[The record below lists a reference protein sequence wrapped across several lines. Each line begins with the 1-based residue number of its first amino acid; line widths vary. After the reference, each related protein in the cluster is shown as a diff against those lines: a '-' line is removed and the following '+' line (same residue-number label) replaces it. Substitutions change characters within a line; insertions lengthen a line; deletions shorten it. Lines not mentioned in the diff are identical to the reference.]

1 MKVRPP
7 DIHPATAT
15 GPTAPIMPATTS
27 TAAGAAFL
35 VNPGLDRGLAYGA
48 EQKAILSLEGARA
61 AHRAIAAWDGY
72 APTPLLSLDAL
83 AERSGVGAILYK
95 HEAHRFSLKSFKALG
110 GAYAV
115 ERLVAQ
121 RGSADGLTVTCATD
135 GNHGRAVAWGA
146 RRLGV
151 AAVIYVHETVS
162 EGRAEAIRS
171 FGAEVRRV
179 PGNYDDAVR
188 ASAEAAAANGWTI
201 VSDTSWPG
209 YDLIP
214 RDVMQGYAVL
224 AVEADEQGARPTHV
238 VVQGGVGGLAAGVL
252 SAYWEG
258 QGAGRPVVVVVEPDR
273 ADCLFQSARAGRWT
287 TVGGDLDTIMAGL
300 ACGEPSELA
309 WALLSPGADAF
320 VTIPDERAAETM
332 RELAGLG
339 IAAGESGVAG
349 LAGFLAI
356 ARDAGIRAAL
366 GLGPNSRILC
376 IGTEG
381 ATDPDIY
388 REIVGRDAAEVERT
402 AA

>member
-1 MKVRPP
+1 MPQ
-7 DIHPATAT
+7 
-15 GPTAPIMPATTS
+15 PIRMS
-27 TAAGAAFL
+27 GGAAL
-35 VNPGLDRGLAYGA
+35 LANPALDRHRAYG
-48 EQKAILSLEGARA
+48 EGERAILSLAKAAE
-61 AHRAIAAWDGY
+61 AHRAISAWDGY
-72 APTPLLSLDAL
+72 RPTPLLSLGRIA
-83 AERSGVGAILYK
+83 AEAGVAEVLYK
-95 HEAHRFSLKSFKALG
+95 HEAHRFALKSFKALG

-115 ERLVAQ
+115 ERLVAA

-151 AAVIYVHETVS
+151 EAVIYVHETVS
-162 EGRAEAIRS
+162 EGRAAAIAA

-224 AVEADEQGARPTHV
+224 ALEAEGQGARPTHV
-238 VVQGGVGGLAAGVL
+238 FIQGGVGGLAAGVL
-252 SAYWEG
+252 SWYWEKE
-258 QGAGRPVVVVVEPDR
+258 GASRPVLVVVEPDR
-273 ADCLFQSARAGRWT
+273 ADCLLVSAKAGRWT
-287 TVGGDLDTIMAGL
+287 SVGGDLDTIMAGL

-320 VTIPDERAAETM
+320 MAIPDLLAADTM
-332 RELAGLG
+332 RLLAGEGL
-339 IAAGESGVAG
+339 AAGESGVAG
-349 LAGFLAI
+349 LAGFRAAAGD
-356 ARDAGIRAAL
+356 ARMRAAL
-366 GLGPNSRILC
+366 GLDAGARILC

-381 ATDPDIY
+381 ATDPAIY
-388 REIVGRDAAEVERT
+388 REIVGRDAADVEKEP
-402 AA
+402 A

>member
-1 MKVRPP
+1 MNTIMT
-7 DIHPATAT
+7 DILRL
-15 GPTAPIMPATTS
+15 PT
-27 TAAGAAFL
+27 GAAFL
-35 VNPGLDRGLAYGA
+35 ANPALDRTRPYGA
-48 EQKAILSLEGARA
+48 AERAILSLEGAEA
-61 AHRAIAAWDGY
+61 ARKAISAWDGY
-72 APTPLLSLDAL
+72 APTPLLGLDAIARQAGV
-83 AERSGVGAILYK
+83 AEVLYK
-95 HEAHRFSLKSFKALG
+95 HEGRRFVLKSFKALG

-121 RGSADGLTVTCATD
+121 RGSAEGLTVICATD

-151 AAVIYVHETVS
+151 KAVIYVHETVS
-162 EGRAEAIRS
+162 EGRVAAIAAY
-171 FGAEVRRV
+171 GAEVRRV

-224 AVEADEQGARPTHV
+224 AAEAEGQGARPTHV
-238 VVQGGVGGLAAGVL
+238 FVQGGVGGLAAGIL
-252 SAYWEG
+252 SYYWEKVG
-258 QGAGRPVVVVVEPDR
+258 PARPVVVVVEPDK
-273 ADCLFQSARAGRWT
+273 ADCLFASAAAGRWT

-320 VTIPDERAAETM
+320 VTIPDERVAQTM
-332 RELAGLG
+332 RDLADIG

-349 LAGFLAI
+349 LAGFRALAG
-356 ARDAGIRAAL
+356 DAAVRSAL
-366 GLGPNSRILC
+366 GLNAASRVLC

-388 REIVGRDAAEVERT
+388 RSIVGREAAEVEGE

>member
-1 MKVRPP
+1 M
-7 DIHPATAT
+7 
-15 GPTAPIMPATTS
+15 IMPDAIQLS
-27 TAAGAAFL
+27 TGARFLANPAVDRGKPYGAAE
-35 VNPGLDRGLAYGA
+35 R
-48 EQKAILSLEGARA
+48 AILSLDGARA
-61 AHRAIAAWDGY
+61 AHAAISAWDGY
-72 APTPLLSLDAL
+72 GPTPLLSLEAI
-83 AERSGVGAILYK
+83 AREAGVGAVLYK
-95 HEAHRFSLKSFKALG
+95 HEGRRFALKSFKALG

-115 ERLVAQ
+115 QRLVAQ
-121 RGSADGLTVTCATD
+121 RGSAEGLTVTCATD

-146 RRLGV
+146 KRLGV
-151 AAVIYVHETVS
+151 KAVIYVHETVS
-162 EGRAEAIRS
+162 QGRADAIAA

-224 AVEADEQGARPTHV
+224 ALEAEGQGARPTHV
-238 VVQGGVGGLAAGVL
+238 FVQGGVGGLAAGVL
-252 SAYWEG
+252 SWYWETL
-258 QGAGRPVVVVVEPDR
+258 GANRPVVVVVEPDK
-273 ADCLFQSARAGRWT
+273 ADCLLASAIAGRWT

-309 WALLSPGADAF
+309 WALLAPGADAF
-320 VTIPDERAAETM
+320 VSIPDERAADAM
-332 RELAGLG
+332 RDLADIG

-349 LAGFLAI
+349 LAGFRAVAGD
-356 ARDAGIRAAL
+356 ARVRAAL
-366 GLGPNSRILC
+366 GLDASSRILC

-388 REIVGRDAAEVERT
+388 REIVGRDAADVEKE

>member
-1 MKVRPP
+1 MSDALRLPTG
-7 DIHPATAT
+7 ATFLAN
-15 GPTAPIMPATTS
+15 
-27 TAAGAAFL
+27 AA
-35 VNPGLDRGLAYGA
+35 LDRDLAYGP
-48 EQKAILSLEGARA
+48 EQRAILSLDGVAA
-61 AHRAIAAWDGY
+61 AHRAISRWDGY
-72 APTPLLSLDAL
+72 EPTPLITLEAM
-83 AERSGVGAILYK
+83 ARAAGVGAIFYK
-95 HEAHRFSLKSFKALG
+95 HEGRRFSLKSFKALG

-115 ERLVAQ
+115 ERLVQ
-121 RGSADGLTVTCATD
+121 KRGSADGLTVTCATD

-146 RRLGV
+146 KRLGV
-151 AAVIYVHETVS
+151 TAVIYVHETVS

-179 PGNYDDAVR
+179 AGNYDDAVR

-224 AVEADEQGARPTHV
+224 ALEAEEQGAAPTHIF
-238 VVQGGVGGLAAGVL
+238 VQGGVGGLAAGML
-252 SAYWEG
+252 SYHWEK
-258 QGAGRPVVVVVEPDR
+258 QGARRPVVVVVEPNR
-273 ADCLFQSARAGRWT
+273 ADCLFQSALAGRWT

-320 VTIPDERAAETM
+320 VTIPDERAADAM
-332 RELAGLG
+332 RDLAPLG

-349 LAGFLAI
+349 LAGFRAI
-356 ARDAGIRAAL
+356 AGDARVRAAL
-366 GLGPNSRILC
+366 GLGPNSRVLC

-388 REIVGRDAAEVERT
+388 REIVGRDAAEVEGS